1 MLKNNFLFHTGLQVT
16 WFFDVDWGV
25 LLLWFRCNYFIVIF
39 NNFSITLKRNDPTY
53 LFSQRLFICQPAT
66 DIHNEPVVWKKS
78 RHYFIDLIFTINTQ
92 ISWLKKNAST
102 IIKKKLACSSYFPTT
117 ELTTKFESKIII
129 LDWNSALWI
138 RNNKA

>member
-1 MLKNNFLFHTGLQVT
+1 MQPSTTKYQRHRLLPVWSKLRISAGVFFWLVSYKLDNKKKMLKNTFLFHTGLQVT

-78 RHYFIDLIFTINTQ
+78 SHCFIDLIFTINTQ
-92 ISWLKKNAST
+92 IS
-102 IIKKKLACSSYFPTT
+102 
-117 ELTTKFESKIII
+117 
-129 LDWNSALWI
+129 
-138 RNNKA
+138 